1 MSKIK
6 TEGPYTAEF
15 LLTEANGQRSR
26 DSTTITGGQ
35 YAPGQVLGRKSSGEY
50 ATHNP
55 AASDGSQHAVAVLY
69 GAVDAQD
76 ADQLG
81 TIIARDAEVITSQLI
96 WADNI
101 TEAQKTAALSKLAEQ
116 GIIAR

>member
-1 MSKIK
+1 MSKMK

-26 DSTTITGGQ
+26 DSATLTGGQ
-35 YAPGQVLGRKSSGEY
+35 YAPGQVLGLKSSGEY
-50 ATHNP
+50 AAYNP
-55 AASDGSQHAVAVLY
+55 TASDGTQNAAAVLY

-81 TIIARDAEVITSQLI
+81 TIIARDAEVIASQLI
-96 WADNI
+96 WPDTI
-101 TEAQKTAALSKLAEQ
+101 TESQKTAALSQLAEQ